1 MVFTFNEDP
10 QPKTQL
16 GSTTDLAALKAL
28 IDNSPV
34 GFKWQYVS
42 APAARAWTNNVITDA
57 GILVVY
63 KPSETMIMCELHSL
77 TPQDPLGILRK
88 KSSVWEDAFLFRNT
102 TTNGG
107 GNKCLISFPR
117 IERKGVAA

>member
-42 APAARAWTNNVITDA
+42 APAAKAWTNNVITDA

-63 KPSETMIMCELHSL
+63 KPAEVVTLCELHSL
-77 TPQDPLGILRK
+77 TAQEPVGILAK
-88 KSSVWEDAFLFRNT
+88 KSSVWSEGFEFRST
-102 TTNGG
+102 T
-107 GNKCLISFPR
+107 
-117 IERKGVAA
+117 